1 MQNWIQNEFLNLES
15 LQNFK
20 RNKGNME
27 GKTKERK
34 QKNKKFKV

>member
-1 MQNWIQNEFLNLES
+1 MKRRIGFKMNLES